1 MKLGNYKRI
10 ISNDYPEEN
19 QKLIEQLGRQLN
31 DGIEQLFAAT
41 GGKLTFVDNF
51 LSTVRDVEVT
61 LASANDPLD
70 TTKSTGK
77 PINKTSI
84 ALDRSDVVQG
94 VLVISAVNKTNAA
107 VYPLNSPFVSF
118 TQNGTQLFIDNVTGL
133 QANNRY
139 LIRLVALN

>member
-41 GGKLTFVDNF
+41 GGKLTFADNF

-61 LASANDPLD
+61 VGTN
-70 TTKSTGK
+70 GN

-84 ALDRSDVVQG
+84 ALDRTDIVQG
-94 VLVISAVNKTNAA
+94 ILVISAVNKTNAA

-139 LIRLVALN
+139 LIRLIALN